1 MFFYH
6 TGVFKKSLAAS
17 IRQTQYL
24 SLPPFIMSQLA
35 PISLADYVY
44 DLPDER
50 IAKYPLEERDLSK
63 LLHYQE
69 GNISHKGFKDIVN
82 LIPEDSTLSFNNTK
96 VIPARMIFYKETG
109 AQIEI
114 FLLKPVAPSN
124 ILSLVMEE
132 RAEVQWECM
141 IGNLKKW
148 KNRQVLKR
156 ALADGEKE
164 VEVTVEVTD
173 EVSKTVRFSWKDPE
187 YSFAEIVEL
196 AGKVPLPP
204 YLNREPEAEDKP
216 RYQTVYSEKE
226 GAVAAPTA
234 GLHFTPRILEQLKQR
249 GVKETFFTLHVS
261 AGTFQPIKTEN
272 VIEHPMHSEQLVVPI
287 ESIRDIIEAKGKVIA
302 VGTTSMRTLESL
314 YWYGLRL
321 LKGEEDFAIDKL
333 EPYENQ
339 TNLPSRKESFEAIL
353 HWMDSHELTQII
365 GSTEIF
371 IFPGYTFRVCDGLIT
386 NFHQPGSTLMLLV
399 GALIGEDWKNVYQSA
414 LENGYRFLSYG
425 DSSILLPHS

>member
-1 MFFYH
+1 MS
-6 TGVFKKSLAAS
+6 SLFAALEVICIGTFS
-17 IRQTQYL
+17 IFACA
-24 SLPPFIMSQLA
+24 FIMSQLT
-35 PISLADYVY
+35 PINLQDYVY

-63 LLHYQE
+63 LLHYQQ
-69 GNISHKGFKDIVN
+69 GQIHHRSFKDIVD
-82 LIPEDSTLSFNNTK
+82 LIPKGSTLAFNNTK
-96 VIPARMIFYKETG
+96 VIPARMIFYKDTG

-124 ILSLVMEE
+124 ILSLVMQE
-132 RAEVQWECM
+132 RVQVQWECM
-141 IGNLKKW
+141 IGNFKKW
-148 KNRQVLKR
+148 KGGQILKR
-156 ALADGEKE
+156 ILEDGDKA
-164 VEVTVEVTD
+164 VEVQVKVTD
-173 EVSKTVRFSWKDPE
+173 EASKTVRFSWQNPD

-216 RYQTVYSEKE
+216 RYQTVYSEKD

-234 GLHFTPRILEQLKQR
+234 GLHFTPEILERLKDKE
-249 GVKETFFTLHVS
+249 VKETFFTLHVS

-287 ESIRDIIEAKGKVIA
+287 QSIKEVIEAKDKVIA

-314 YWYGLRL
+314 YWFGIRL
-321 LKGEEDFAIDKL
+321 LSGNEVFAIDKL
-333 EPYENQ
+333 EPYEQ
-339 TNLPSRKESFEAIL
+339 KGELPDRKAAFQAIL
-353 HWMDSHELTQII
+353 DWMNSHKLSQII

-371 IFPGYTFRVCDGLIT
+371 IFPGYTFTVCDGLIT

-399 GALIGEDWKNVYQSA
+399 AALIGEDWQNVYKSA
-414 LENGYRFLSYG
+414 LANDYRFLSYG
-425 DSSILLPHS
+425 DSSLLLPDS

>member
-1 MFFYH
+1 M
-6 TGVFKKSLAAS
+6 
-17 IRQTQYL
+17 INEL
-24 SLPPFIMSQLA
+24 S

-50 IAKYPLEERDLSK
+50 IAKYPLARRDLSK
-63 LLHYQE
+63 LLYYDQGRIHHQ
-69 GNISHKGFKDIVN
+69 GFKDVVG
-82 LIPEDSTLSFNNTK
+82 LIPEGSTLAFNNTK
-96 VIPARMIFYKETG
+96 VIPARMIFYKDTG

-141 IGNLKKW
+141 IGNFRKW
-148 KNRQVLKR
+148 KQGQVLKR
-156 ALADGEKE
+156 GLEDGEKA
-164 VEVTVEVTD
+164 VLVNVEVTD
-173 EVSKTVRFSWKDPE
+173 EASKTVRFTWQDPG

-204 YLNREPEAEDKP
+204 YLNREPEEEDKP

-234 GLHFTPRILEQLKQR
+234 GLHFTQEILSQLKARQ
-249 GVKETFFTLHVS
+249 VAETFFTLHVS
-261 AGTFQPIKTEN
+261 AGTFQPIKTDN
-272 VIEHPMHSEQLVVPI
+272 VIEHPMHSEQLVVPL
-287 ESIRDIIEAKGKVIA
+287 ESIQDIVYSTGKVIA

-314 YWYGLRL
+314 YWFGLRL
-321 LKGEEDFAIDKL
+321 LKGNEDFAIEKL
-333 EPYENQ
+333 EPYQQEG
-339 TNLPSRKESFEAIL
+339 TLPGRKEAFQAIIA
-353 HWMDSHELTQII
+353 WMKSHQLNQVVGTT
-365 GSTEIF
+365 GIF

-399 GALIGEDWKNVYQSA
+399 AALIGEDWNAVYEAA
-414 LENGYRFLSYG
+414 LQNNYRFLSYG
-425 DSSILLPHS
+425 DSSLLMPRS

>member
-1 MFFYH
+1 
-6 TGVFKKSLAAS
+6 
-17 IRQTQYL
+17 
-24 SLPPFIMSQLA
+24 MSQLTS
-35 PISLADYVY
+35 INLQGYVY

-63 LLHYQE
+63 LLHYHQ
-69 GNISHKGFKDIVN
+69 GQIDHRGFKDIVD
-82 LIPEDSTLSFNNTK
+82 LIPEGSTLAFNNTK
-96 VIPARMIFYKETG
+96 VIPARMIFYKDTG

-132 RAEVQWECM
+132 RAEVQWQCM
-141 IGNLKKW
+141 IGNFKKW
-148 KNRQVLKR
+148 KSGQVLR
-156 ALADGEKE
+156 RTLEDGDKGVEVK
-164 VEVTVEVTD
+164 VEVTE
-173 EVSKTVRFSWKDPE
+173 EASKTVRFSWLNPD

-234 GLHFTPRILEQLKQR
+234 GLHFTPEILGRLKDKE
-249 GVKETFFTLHVS
+249 VKETFFTLHVS

-272 VIEHPMHSEQLVVPI
+272 VIEHPMHSEQLVIPVRSI
-287 ESIRDIIEAKGKVIA
+287 EEIVEAKDNVIA

-314 YWYGLRL
+314 YWFGIRL
-321 LKGEEDFAIDKL
+321 LSGNEVFAIDKL
-333 EPYENQ
+333 EPYEQ
-339 TNLPSRKESFEAIL
+339 TGALPGRKAAFQAIL
-353 HWMDSHELTQII
+353 DWMSNHDLNQII

-371 IFPGYTFRVCDGLIT
+371 IFPGYTFRVCNGLIT

-399 GALIGEDWKNVYQSA
+399 AALIGEDWKEVYRQA
-414 LENGYRFLSYG
+414 LENNYRFLSYG
-425 DSSILLPHS
+425 DSSLLLPDS

>member
-1 MFFYH
+1 
-6 TGVFKKSLAAS
+6 
-17 IRQTQYL
+17 
-24 SLPPFIMSQLA
+24 MSQLT
-35 PISLADYVY
+35 PIDLAEYVY

-50 IAKYPLEERDLSK
+50 IAKYPLEKRDLSK
-63 LLHYQE
+63 LLHYQQGE
-69 GNISHKGFKDIVN
+69 IHHRSFRDIVD
-82 LIPEDSTLSFNNTK
+82 LIPEGSTLAFNNTK
-96 VIPARMIFYKETG
+96 VIPARMIFYKDTG

-141 IGNLKKW
+141 IGNFKKW
-148 KNRQVLKR
+148 KPGQVLR
-156 ALADGEKE
+156 RTLEDGEKG
-164 VEVTVEVTD
+164 VEVKVEVTD
-173 EVSKTVRFSWKDPE
+173 EASKTVRFSWQDPD

-234 GLHFTPRILEQLKQR
+234 GLHFTPEILEQLKQKQ
-249 GVKETFFTLHVS
+249 VTETFFTLHVS

-272 VIEHPMHSEQLVVPI
+272 VMDHPMHSEQLVVPI
-287 ESIRDIIEAKGKVIA
+287 ESIKEIIEAKNKVIA

-314 YWYGLRL
+314 YWFGNRL
-321 LKGEEDFAIDKL
+321 LRGNENFAIDKL
-333 EPYENQ
+333 EPYEQKGQLPDREAAFQAIVDWMNQ
-339 TNLPSRKESFEAIL
+339 HNLN
-353 HWMDSHELTQII
+353 QIV

-371 IFPGYTFRVCDGLIT
+371 IFPGYTFRVCDGLVT

-399 GALIGEDWKNVYQSA
+399 GALIGEDWKAVYQEA
-414 LENGYRFLSYG
+414 LDHDYRFLSYG
-425 DSSILLPHS
+425 DSSLLIPAK

>member
-1 MFFYH
+1 
-6 TGVFKKSLAAS
+6 
-17 IRQTQYL
+17 
-24 SLPPFIMSQLA
+24 MSQLA

-69 GNISHKGFKDIVN
+69 GDINHKGFKDIVD
-82 LIPEDSTLSFNNTK
+82 LIPEGSTLAFNNTK
-96 VIPARMIFYKETG
+96 VIPARMIFYKDTG

-114 FLLKPVAPSN
+114 FLLKPVTPSN

-141 IGNLKKW
+141 IGNFKKW

-156 ALADGEKE
+156 TLLDDEKE
-164 VEVTVEVTD
+164 IEVSVEVTSEA
-173 EVSKTVRFSWKDPE
+173 SKTVRFSWENPD

-234 GLHFTPRILEQLKQR
+234 GLHFTPHILEQLKQKAI
-249 GVKETFFTLHVS
+249 KETFFTLHVS

-272 VIEHPMHSEQLVVPI
+272 VIEHPMHSEQLVVSI
-287 ESIRDIIEAKGKVIA
+287 ESIRDIIDATGKVIA

-314 YWYGLRL
+314 YWYGIRL
-321 LKGEEDFAIDKL
+321 LKGQEDFAIDKL
-333 EPYENQ
+333 EPYEDH
-339 TNLPSRKESFEAIL
+339 TNLPTRKESFETIL
-353 HWMDSHELTQII
+353 DWMNEHQLTQII

-371 IFPGYTFRVCDGLIT
+371 IFPGYSFRVCHGLIT

-399 GALIGEDWKNVYQSA
+399 AALIGEDWKSVYQSA

-425 DSSILLPHS
+425 DSSLLLPV

>member
-1 MFFYH
+1 
-6 TGVFKKSLAAS
+6 
-17 IRQTQYL
+17 
-24 SLPPFIMSQLA
+24 MSQLT
-35 PISLADYVY
+35 PINLQDYVY

-63 LLHYQE
+63 LLHYQQ
-69 GNISHKGFKDIVN
+69 GQIHHRAFKDIVD
-82 LIPEDSTLSFNNTK
+82 LIPEGSTLAFNNTR
-96 VIPARMIFYKETG
+96 VIPARMIFYKDTG

-132 RAEVQWECM
+132 KAVVQWECM
-141 IGNLKKW
+141 IGNFKKW
-148 KNRQVLKR
+148 KGGQVLKR
-156 ALADGEKE
+156 ILGDGDKA
-164 VEVTVEVTD
+164 VEVQVEVTD
-173 EVSKTVRFSWKDPE
+173 EPSKTVRFSWQNPG

-216 RYQTVYSEKE
+216 RYQTVYSKKE

-234 GLHFTPRILEQLKQR
+234 GLHFTPEILERLKDKE
-249 GVKETFFTLHVS
+249 VKETFFTLHVS
-261 AGTFQPIKTEN
+261 AGTFQPIKAEN

-287 ESIRDIIEAKGKVIA
+287 QSIQEIIEAKGKVIA

-314 YWYGLRL
+314 YWFGVRL
-321 LKGEEDFAIDKL
+321 LNGNEVFAIDKL
-333 EPYENQ
+333 EPYEQ
-339 TNLPSRKESFEAIL
+339 KGELPDHKAAFQSIL
-353 HWMDSHELTQII
+353 DWMNSHKLSQMV

-399 GALIGEDWKNVYQSA
+399 AALVGEDWRKVYRSA
-414 LENGYRFLSYG
+414 LENNYRFLSYG
-425 DSSILLPHS
+425 DSSLLLPDS